1 VSTIEG
7 QPARGPVAGDMSA
20 ALLDRIEWQ
29 AHLSVTAY
37 GVSVGVRT
45 NDPRVAEG
53 LADHLPPGSE
63 SAEFFDTGR
72 MYSLVAEEGDRSG
85 RYPNSVYVNGALL
98 VRCST
103 PQTCLR
109 AFEADVQLHVAEMA
123 PERVFVH
130 AGVVGYRGRGILL
143 PGRSFAG
150 KSTLVRELVRAGAQY
165 YSDEY
170 AVLDSAG
177 GVHPYPRPISIRN
190 GGGAG
195 VTKHQVDTLGGRAAD
210 GPLPVGLVVMSEF
223 RSGGEWR
230 PRRLSP
236 GRGAL
241 ALLANTV
248 AARRIPEVALATFQ
262 QVVTRVPI
270 VASERG
276 EASAVVEPI
285 LELAARSE
293 WDRGQIEGE

>member
-1 VSTIEG
+1 
-7 QPARGPVAGDMSA
+7 MSA
-20 ALLDRIEWQ
+20 ALLDRIEWPFC
-29 AHLSVTAY
+29 LSVTAY
-37 GVSVGVRT
+37 GVSIGVRT

-53 LADHLPPGSE
+53 LADHLPPGSK

-72 MYSLVAEEGDRSG
+72 VYSLVIEEEDQSG
-85 RYPNSVYVNGALL
+85 RHKNFVYVNDA
-98 VRCST
+98 
-103 PQTCLR
+103 LR
-109 AFEADVQLHVAEMA
+109 ARCATLEAALRVFEEDVQIHVAEMA

-177 GVHPYPRPISIRN
+177 DVHPYPRPLAIRN
-190 GGGAG
+190 ERAPG
-195 VTKHQVDTLGGRAAD
+195 VTKHPVHTLGVRA
-210 GPLPVGLVVMSEF
+210 GGSPLPVGLVVMSEF

-230 PRRLSP
+230 PQRLSP

-248 AARRIPEVALATFQ
+248 AARRIPEVALATLH

-270 VASERG
+270 VRSERG
-276 EASAVVEPI
+276 EASTVVEPI
-285 LELAARSE
+285 LELAA
-293 WDRGQIEGE
+293 QA

>member
-1 VSTIEG
+1 M
-7 QPARGPVAGDMSA
+7 P
-20 ALLDRIEWQ
+20 ALLDVIEWPVR
-29 AHLSVTAY
+29 LSVTAY
-37 GVSVGVRT
+37 GVSIGVRS
-45 NDPRVAEG
+45 NDPRIAEE
-53 LADHLPPGSE
+53 LAAHLPPGSTT
-63 SAEFFDTGR
+63 AEFYDPGR
-72 MYSLVAEEGDRSG
+72 VYSLVLEEDQRSG
-85 RYPNSVYVNGALL
+85 RSKHSVYVDDGL
-98 VRCST
+98 VARSAT
-103 PQTCLR
+103 LQACLR
-109 AFEADVQLHVAEMA
+109 VFEAHVQLHVAEMA
-123 PERVFVH
+123 PDRVFVH

-150 KSTLVRELVRAGAQY
+150 KSMLVRELVRAGAQY

-177 GVHPYPRPISIRN
+177 AVHPYPRPLSIRN
-190 GGGAG
+190 EPAAGA
-195 VTKHQVDTLGGRAAD
+195 TKHRVPAVGVSAGGD
-210 GPLPVGLVVMSEF
+210 PLPVGLVVMSEF

-248 AARRIPEVALATFQ
+248 AARRIPEVALATLH

-276 EASAVVEPI
+276 EAASVVEAIFSLVPQ
-285 LELAARSE
+285 A
-293 WDRGQIEGE
+293 

>member
-1 VSTIEG
+1 
-7 QPARGPVAGDMSA
+7 MSA

-29 AHLSVTAY
+29 ARLSVMAY
-37 GVSVGVRT
+37 GVRVGVRT
-45 NDPRVAEG
+45 NDLRVAEG

-72 MYSLVAEEGDRSG
+72 VYSLVVEEDDRSG
-85 RYPNSVYVNGALL
+85 RYQNSVYVNGALL
-98 VRCST
+98 ARRST
-103 PQTCLR
+103 LQAGLR
-109 AFEADVQLHVAEMA
+109 AFEADVQLYVAEMA

-130 AGVVGYRGRGILL
+130 AGVVGYRGRAILL

-150 KSTLVRELVRAGAQY
+150 KSILVRELVRAGAQY

-170 AVLDSAG
+170 AVLDAAG
-177 GVHPYPRPISIRN
+177 GVHPYLRPLSIRN
-190 GGGAG
+190 ERTPG
-195 VTKHQVDTLGGRAAD
+195 VTKHPVHTVGVRAAD
-210 GPLPVGLVVMSEF
+210 SPLPVGLVVMSEF

-248 AARRIPEVALATFQ
+248 AARRIPKVALTTLH
-262 QVVTRVPI
+262 QVVTRAPI
-270 VASERG
+270 VSSERG
-276 EASAVVEPI
+276 EASSVVEPI
-285 LELAARSE
+285 FELCGASPN
-293 WDRGQIEGE
+293 

>member
-1 VSTIEG
+1 
-7 QPARGPVAGDMSA
+7 MSA
-20 ALLDRIEWQ
+20 ARLDRIEWPVSV
-29 AHLSVTAY
+29 SVTAY
-37 GVSVGVRT
+37 GVSIGVRT
-45 NDPRVAEG
+45 NDPRIAEG
-53 LADHLPPGSE
+53 LASHLPPGSK
-63 SAEFFDTGR
+63 SAEFLDVAR
-72 MYSLVAEEGDRSG
+72 VYSLVVEEDDRSG
-85 RYPNSVYVNGALL
+85 RYQNLVYVNGALL
-98 VRCST
+98 ARCATLQAS
-103 PQTCLR
+103 LR

-150 KSTLVRELVRAGAQY
+150 KSTLVGELVRAGAQY

-170 AVLDSAG
+170 AVLDWAG
-177 GVHPYPRPISIRN
+177 GVHPYPRPLSIRN
-190 GGGAG
+190 GRSPGA
-195 VTKHQVDTLGGRAAD
+195 TKHRVRTLGVRAGD

-248 AARRIPEVALATFQ
+248 AARRIPEVALATLH
-262 QVVTRVPI
+262 QVVTRAPI
-270 VASERG
+270 VTSERG
-276 EASAVVEPI
+276 EASSVVEPI
-285 LELAARSE
+285 LELAA
-293 WDRGQIEGE
+293 QA

>member
-1 VSTIEG
+1 
-7 QPARGPVAGDMSA
+7 
-20 ALLDRIEWQ
+20 
-29 AHLSVTAY
+29 
-37 GVSVGVRT
+37 
-45 NDPRVAEG
+45 
-53 LADHLPPGSE
+53 
-63 SAEFFDTGR
+63 
-72 MYSLVAEEGDRSG
+72 
-85 RYPNSVYVNGALL
+85 VYVNDALL
-98 VRCST
+98 AQCST
-103 PQTCLR
+103 LHAGLQ
-109 AFEADVQLHVAEMA
+109 AFEADVQIYVAEMA

-130 AGVVGYRGRGILL
+130 AGVVGYQGRGILL

-150 KSTLVRELVRAGAQY
+150 KSILVRELVRAGAQY

-177 GVHPYPRPISIRN
+177 GVHPYLRPLAIRN
-190 GGGAG
+190 ERGPG
-195 VTKHQVDTLGGRAAD
+195 VTKHQVDTFGVRAGG

-248 AARRIPEVALATFQ
+248 AARRIPEVALATLH

-270 VASERG
+270 VSSERG
-276 EASAVVEPI
+276 EASSVVEPI
-285 LELAARSE
+285 LELAA
-293 WDRGQIEGE
+293 QA

>member
-1 VSTIEG
+1 MLA
-7 QPARGPVAGDMSA
+7 AR
-20 ALLDRIEWQ
+20 LDRIEWPVSV
-29 AHLSVTAY
+29 SVTAY
-37 GVSVGVRT
+37 GVSIGVRT

-53 LADHLPPGSE
+53 LASHLPPGSK
-63 SAEFFDTGR
+63 SAEFLDAAR
-72 MYSLVAEEGDRSG
+72 VYSLVVEEDDRSG
-85 RYPNSVYVNGALL
+85 RYQNLVYVNGALL
-98 VRCST
+98 ARCATLQAS
-103 PQTCLR
+103 LR

-150 KSTLVRELVRAGAQY
+150 KSTLVGELVRAGAQY

-177 GVHPYPRPISIRN
+177 GVHPYPRPLSIRN
-190 GGGAG
+190 GRSPGA
-195 VTKHQVDTLGGRAAD
+195 TKHRVRTLGVRAGD

-248 AARRIPEVALATFQ
+248 AARRIPEVALATLH
-262 QVVTRVPI
+262 QVVTRAPI
-270 VASERG
+270 VTSERG
-276 EASAVVEPI
+276 EASSVVEPI
-285 LELAARSE
+285 LKLAA
-293 WDRGQIEGE
+293 QA

>member
-1 VSTIEG
+1 
-7 QPARGPVAGDMSA
+7 M
-20 ALLDRIEWQ
+20 
-29 AHLSVTAY
+29 AY

-53 LADHLPPGSE
+53 LAGHLPPGST
-63 SAEFFDTGR
+63 SAEFFDTDR
-72 MYSLVAEEGDRSG
+72 VYSLVVEEDDRTG
-85 RYPNSVYVNGALL
+85 RDQHLVYVNDALL
-98 VRCST
+98 ARRST
-103 PQTCLR
+103 LQASLR

-130 AGVVGYRGRGILL
+130 AGVVGYQGRAIML

-150 KSTLVRELVRAGAQY
+150 KSILVRELVRAGAQY

-170 AVLDSAG
+170 AVLDSEA

-190 GGGAG
+190 ERNPG
-195 VTKHQVDTLGGRAAD
+195 VTEHSVDTMGVRAGG

-230 PRRLSP
+230 PKRLSP

-248 AARRIPEVALATFQ
+248 AARRIPQVALATLH
-262 QVVTRVPI
+262 QVVTRAPI
-270 VASERG
+270 VTSERG
-276 EASAVVEPI
+276 EASSVVESI
-285 LELAARSE
+285 LELAA
-293 WDRGQIEGE
+293 QA

>member
-1 VSTIEG
+1 MSTIES
-7 QPARGPVAGDMSA
+7 QPERGSAAGDMPA
-20 ALLDRIEWQ
+20 ALLDRIEWPVS
-29 AHLSVTAY
+29 LSVIAY
-37 GVSVGVRT
+37 GVNIGVRT
-45 NDPRVAEG
+45 NDPRVIEG
-53 LADHLPPGSE
+53 LAAHLPPGSK

-72 MYSLVAEEGDRSG
+72 VYSLVVEEDDRSG
-85 RYPNSVYVNGALL
+85 RSQNFVYVNGALL
-98 VRCST
+98 SRCST
-103 PQTCLR
+103 LQSCLR

-150 KSTLVRELVRAGAQY
+150 KSILVRELVRAGAQY

-177 GVHPYPRPISIRN
+177 GVYPYPRPLSIRN
-190 GGGAG
+190 ERSPG
-195 VTKHQVDTLGGRAAD
+195 VTKHPVHTVGVRAGA

-230 PRRLSP
+230 PQRLSP

-248 AARRIPEVALATFQ
+248 AARRIPEVALATLH

-270 VASERG
+270 VTSERG
-276 EASAVVEPI
+276 EASSVVQPI
-285 LELAARSE
+285 LELAA
-293 WDRGQIEGE
+293 QA

>member
-1 VSTIEG
+1 MNTTDT
-7 QPARGPVAGDMSA
+7 QPSPVGAAGMSA
-20 ALLDRIEWQ
+20 ALGDRIECPLS
-29 AHLSVTAY
+29 LSVTAY
-37 GVSVGVRT
+37 GVSIGVRT
-45 NDPRVAEG
+45 NDPRVIEDLMAY
-53 LADHLPPGSE
+53 LPPGSE
-63 SAEFFDTGR
+63 SAELFDTGR
-72 MYSLVAEEGDRSG
+72 LYSLIVEADDRSEG
-85 RYPNSVYVNGALL
+85 SHGSVYVNDRLL
-98 VRCST
+98 ARAST
-103 PQTCLR
+103 LQACLR
-109 AFEADVQLHVAEMA
+109 AFAADVQLHVAEMA

-150 KSTLVRELVRAGAQY
+150 KSILVRELVRAGAQY

-177 GVHPYPRPISIRN
+177 DVHAYPRPLSIRN
-190 GGGAG
+190 ERGAG
-195 VTKHQVDTLGGRAAD
+195 GTKHPVPPHGMGAGD

-248 AARRIPEVALATFQ
+248 AARRIPEVALTTLYR
-262 QVVTRVPI
+262 VVTRVPI
-270 VASERG
+270 VSSERG
-276 EASAVVEPI
+276 EASSVVGPI
-285 LELAARSE
+285 FELVA
-293 WDRGQIEGE
+293 QT

>member
-1 VSTIEG
+1 
-7 QPARGPVAGDMSA
+7 MSA
-20 ALLDRIEWQ
+20 ALLDRIAWQ
-29 AHLSVTAY
+29 ASLSVTAY
-37 GVSVGVRT
+37 GVSIAVRT
-45 NDPRVAEG
+45 NDSRVIEG
-53 LADHLPPGSE
+53 LADHLPPDSM
-63 SAEFFDTGR
+63 SAEFSDTGR
-72 MYSLVAEEGDRSG
+72 VYSLVVEGDNRSG
-85 RYPNSVYVNGALL
+85 RCQHLVYVNDALL
-98 VRCST
+98 ARRST
-103 PQTCLR
+103 LQASLR

-130 AGVVGYRGRGILL
+130 AGVVGYKGRGIVL

-177 GVHPYPRPISIRN
+177 GVHAYPRPISIRN
-190 GGGAG
+190 ERSPG
-195 VTKHQVDTLGGRAAD
+195 VTKHPVDTVGMRAGA

-248 AARRIPEVALATFQ
+248 AARRIPEVALATLH
-262 QVVTRVPI
+262 QVVTRAPI
-270 VASERG
+270 VSSERG
-276 EASAVVEPI
+276 EASSVVEPI
-285 LELAARSE
+285 LELAA
-293 WDRGQIEGE
+293 QA

>member
-1 VSTIEG
+1 MISVETHPSLGAAVGDVS
-7 QPARGPVAGDMSA
+7 
-20 ALLDRIEWQ
+20 ALLNLIEWPIR
-29 AHLSVTAY
+29 LSVTAY

-53 LADHLPPGSE
+53 LEEHLPPGSRT
-63 SAEFFDTGR
+63 AEFFDPGR
-72 MYSLVAEEGDRSG
+72 VYSLVLEEDQRSG
-85 RYPNSVYVNGALL
+85 RFKYAVYVNGALL
-98 VRCST
+98 TRSAT
-103 PQTCLR
+103 PQACLR
-109 AFEADVQLHVAEMA
+109 TFEAHLQLHVAEMA

-130 AGVVGYRGRGILL
+130 AGVVAYQGRGILL

-150 KSTLVRELVRAGAQY
+150 KSMLVRELVQAGAQY

-170 AVLDSAG
+170 AVLDADGS
-177 GVHPYPRPISIRN
+177 VHPYPRPLAIRN
-190 GGGAG
+190 EGGGG
-195 VTKHQVDTLGGRAAD
+195 VTKHAVPTNGVRAE
-210 GPLPVGLVVMSEF
+210 GESLPVGLIVLSEF

-248 AARRIPEVALATFQ
+248 AARRIPDVALATFH

-270 VASERG
+270 IASERG
-276 EASAVVEPI
+276 EASSVVEPI
-285 LELAARSE
+285 FELAA
-293 WDRGQIEGE
+293 QA